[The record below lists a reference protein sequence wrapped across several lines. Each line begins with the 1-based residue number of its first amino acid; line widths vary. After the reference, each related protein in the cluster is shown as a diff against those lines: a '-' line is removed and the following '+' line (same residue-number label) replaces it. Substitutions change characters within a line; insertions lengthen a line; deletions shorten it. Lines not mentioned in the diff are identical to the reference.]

1 LASSSLVSLVA
12 GGTTASACYTGP
24 FPFTNSGAQTCITVS
39 ATSFT
44 GNVVNSATGVIA
56 PGGPNG
62 ILVANASTI
71 TGQISNAGLISIG
84 CNNCAGVFIDSSSVI
99 TSGIS
104 NSGTITN
111 AGPRGHGIEVNFNVA
126 TFAGG
131 ISNSGSISSNHTGIV
146 VLGSTF
152 SGGITN
158 SGTVSSGGAEGIS
171 IFGTFSGGISN
182 GGIISGSIAGITV
195 QGNFSGGITNSGT
208 ITGGTSSIFV
218 QGNFLGGITNSGAMQ
233 FISLDSPLTFSGGI
247 SNSGTIAS
255 GIRVFGSF
263 INGHVVNTGTIIG
276 AGGTAID
283 LTGAGNAITIDQ
295 TAGLIQG
302 AINLSSHGDTLN
314 VAGGTIAGNIV
325 GQNHGDTINFALG
338 SGTFTYDSAFGF
350 SGISQVNVNSGAV
363 ILNGTNSATATDIN
377 GGTLAGTGT
386 LTSLLTVH
394 SGGTFAPGTPGAPG
408 TAMTLTGNLAFQPG
422 ATYLVQL
429 NPSTTTLAN
438 VSGTAALGGNVLAAF
453 ASGSYVPKQYDILH
467 TAGLNGTTFSGAATT
482 NRPANFNATL
492 SYSATDV
499 FLNLAAALG
508 GGNGGGLNGNQQ
520 NVANAIDNFFNSG
533 GTLPPNFLTIFGLTG
548 GNLANALSQLSGEAA
563 ADGEKGA
570 FDLMTQFV
578 GLMLDPTLDG
588 RGTSGVASGFAPEQ
602 QASLPPEV
610 ALAYASVLKAPPRP
624 TAFEQRWSAWGAG
637 FGGTGTTNGNP
648 VVGSTTVTA
657 RDFGFVA
664 GMDYRVSPDTLVGFA
679 LAGAGT
685 NWSLAQG
692 LGGGSSD
699 AFQAGLYGR
708 THIGPAYIAGGLA
721 FADHWMTTNRSAPLG
736 DRLEGRFNAQ
746 SYGARLE
753 TGYRLALPLW
763 RSAVGITPYAA
774 VQAQLFRTPAYS
786 ESDLTGGGF
795 GLSYNAMSASDTRG
809 ELGARLD
816 DLTMLGHMPLLL
828 RARVAW
834 AHDWTSNPALTAV
847 FQALPGASFVVNGAA
862 APKDSALASAGA
874 ELRITPSW
882 SLAAKFDGEFAAG
895 SQTYAGTGKL
905 RYAW

>member
-363 ILNGTNSATATDIN
+363 ILNGTNSAIATD
-377 GGTLAGTGT
+377 
-386 LTSLLTVH
+386 
-394 SGGTFAPGTPGAPG
+394 
-408 TAMTLTGNLAFQPG
+408 
-422 ATYLVQL
+422 
-429 NPSTTTLAN
+429 
-438 VSGTAALGGNVLAAF
+438 
-453 ASGSYVPKQYDILH
+453 
-467 TAGLNGTTFSGAATT
+467 
-482 NRPANFNATL
+482 
-492 SYSATDV
+492 
-499 FLNLAAALG
+499 
-508 GGNGGGLNGNQQ
+508 
-520 NVANAIDNFFNSG
+520 
-533 GTLPPNFLTIFGLTG
+533 
-548 GNLANALSQLSGEAA
+548 
-563 ADGEKGA
+563 
-570 FDLMTQFV
+570 
-578 GLMLDPTLDG
+578 
-588 RGTSGVASGFAPEQ
+588 
-602 QASLPPEV
+602 
-610 ALAYASVLKAPPRP
+610 
-624 TAFEQRWSAWGAG
+624 
-637 FGGTGTTNGNP
+637 P
-648 VVGSTTVTA
+648 VDTA
-657 RDFGFVA
+657 R
-664 GMDYRVSPDTLVGFA
+664 
-679 LAGAGT
+679 
-685 NWSLAQG
+685 N
-692 LGGGSSD
+692 
-699 AFQAGLYGR
+699 
-708 THIGPAYIAGGLA
+708 
-721 FADHWMTTNRSAPLG
+721 TTPRS
-736 DRLEGRFNAQ
+736 
-746 SYGARLE
+746 
-753 TGYRLALPLW
+753 
-763 RSAVGITPYAA
+763 
-774 VQAQLFRTPAYS
+774 
-786 ESDLTGGGF
+786 
-795 GLSYNAMSASDTRG
+795 
-809 ELGARLD
+809 
-816 DLTMLGHMPLLL
+816 
-828 RARVAW
+828 
-834 AHDWTSNPALTAV
+834 
-847 FQALPGASFVVNGAA
+847 
-862 APKDSALASAGA
+862 
-874 ELRITPSW
+874 
-882 SLAAKFDGEFAAG
+882 
-895 SQTYAGTGKL
+895 
-905 RYAW
+905 